1 MGKRKEIQNLI
12 GNAFFSQ
19 VVFQMYFSNFC

>member
-19 VVFQMYFSNFC
+19 VVFQKLL